1 MLDKPIYKDW
11 ILYLWLLSIVSII
24 PGTLASTKNGGGAG
38 SFLIG
43 LIFQTL
49 LFLVL
54 PTAIRANLRSKKNPG
69 ENDFKKP
76 NLSGN
81 SFGSN
86 ASQKPSNKVTENTVK
101 FAQVRICVDCEKV
114 ADESWSLECKYCGGT
129 SFYHEKREVAP
140 VVINPEYKK
149 CPMCAE
155 EIKFE
160 AIKCRFCQHLMEH
173 QE

>member
-11 ILYLWLLSIVSII
+11 IFYLWLLSIVSII
-24 PGTLASTKNGGGAG
+24 PGTLASTKNGGGVG

-54 PTAIRANLRSKKNPG
+54 PTAIRANLRDKKNPG
-69 ENDFKKP
+69 RKA
-76 NLSGN
+76 NLSVN

-86 ASQKPSNKVTENTVK
+86 RSQKPSSKVTENPVK
-101 FAQVRICVDCEKV
+101 LAQVRVCVDCEKV
-114 ADESWSLECKYCGGT
+114 ADESWSLECKNCGGS
-129 SFYHEKREVAP
+129 SFFHEKREVVP
-140 VVINPEYKK
+140 EVVNPEYKK

-160 AIKCRFCQHLMEH
+160 AKKCRFCQHMLDEI
-173 QE
+173 

>member
-54 PTAIRANLRSKKNPG
+54 PTAIRSNLRSKKNPG
-69 ENDFKKP
+69 EDNYKKA
-76 NLSGN
+76 NLPVN

-86 ASQKPSNKVTENTVK
+86 GSQKPLNKVIENPVK
-101 FAQVRICVDCEKV
+101 LAHVRICSDCEKV
-114 ADESWSLECKYCGGT
+114 ADESWSLECKNCGGT
-129 SFYHEKREVAP
+129 SFFHEKREVVPQVA
-140 VVINPEYKK
+140 NPEYKK

-160 AIKCRFCQHLMEH
+160 AIKCRFCQHMMES

>member
-11 ILYLWLLSIVSII
+11 IFYLWLLSIISII
-24 PGTLASTKNGGGAG
+24 PGTLASSKNGGGPG

-43 LIFQTL
+43 VIFQTL

-54 PTAIRANLRSKKNPG
+54 PSVIRANLRNRKNP
-69 ENDFKKP
+69 DQ
-76 NLSGN
+76 N
-81 SFGSN
+81 SYGKANPSVNSVGSN
-86 ASQKPSNKVTENTVK
+86 GSLSRSNKVTENPVK
-101 FAQVRICVDCEKV
+101 ITQVRICIDCGKV
-114 ADESWSLECKYCGGT
+114 SDESWSLECKNCSGT
-129 SFYHEKREVAP
+129 SFFHEKREVVP
-140 VVINPEYKK
+140 EVVNPEHKK

-160 AIKCRFCQHLMEH
+160 AKKCRFCQHIMQS